1 MTIKEFELQHAFCIL
16 VKTLS
21 GWSVDDY
28 EQARIIAHSVHS
40 EHVEQDYMQRVF
52 EEADKR
58 RPLLIEGVV
67 NSERTKSEPREC
79 TPCGLPV
86 RQSTA
91 KQYRLTDRDKEYVKS
106 FAVDGVVPLDA
117 CLYTLE
123 HLPDQH

>member
-28 EQARIIAHSVHS
+28 EQARIIAYSVHS
-40 EHVEQDYMQRVF
+40 LYFEQNYMRRVF

-58 RPLLIEGVV
+58 RPLLIEVV
-67 NSERTKSEPREC
+67 VHSERTKSEAREY

-86 RQSTA
+86 CA
-91 KQYRLTDRDKEYVKS
+91 
-106 FAVDGVVPLDA
+106 
-117 CLYTLE
+117 LE